1 MTILDPRLWL
11 AFIVALAMTAGG
23 AYFKGHADGVRTT
36 TLAAQKAQIAAVS
49 AARAEEQRR
58 TAAQLEIA
66 NNANQQRTAA
76 LADAFAARA
85 AAGSLRQRVDQLVAA
100 AHRPAATAGSPAAG
114 DTLDLLAD
122 MLGRADQRASELAEY
137 ADDARIAGQ
146 QCERD
151 YDALTSTIVI
161 DTASQIGK

>member
-11 AFIVALAMTAGG
+11 AFLAALAITAGG
-23 AYFKGHADGVRTT
+23 CYFKGHADGVRTT
-36 TLAAQKAQIAAVS
+36 TAAAQKAQLAAVA

-58 TAAQLEIA
+58 TAAQSEIA
-66 NNANQQRTAA
+66 NDANQQRTAA

-85 AAGSLRQRVDQLVAA
+85 AAGSLQQRVDQLVAA
-100 AHRPAATAGSPAAG
+100 ARHPATAAGSPAAG

-122 MLGRADQRASELAEY
+122 LFGRADERAGELAKI
-137 ADDARIAGQ
+137 ADERGIAGQ

-151 YDALTSTIVI
+151 YDALTAV
-161 DTASQIGK
+161 K